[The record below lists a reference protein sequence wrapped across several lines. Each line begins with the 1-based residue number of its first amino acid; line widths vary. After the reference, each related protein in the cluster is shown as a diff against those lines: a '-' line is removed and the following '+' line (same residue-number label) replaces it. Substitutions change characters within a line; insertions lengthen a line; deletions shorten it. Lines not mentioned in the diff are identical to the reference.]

1 MFSYHF
7 LVSHKSPGYHW
18 KWWWDHGGHGN
29 HCSRPGVARYPAGEL
44 VPTWMGTLRKLARIE
59 FGGAIKTETL
69 PGLLDNM
76 KIYIYQSWSVPFW
89 QIRKFVDP
97 AVFYWTSP
105 LLYIGKNTFFPTDHI
120 TQPKKQK
127 KTNGLATHWVP
138 TLGGAAEVSNEFSIR
153 PYLVQQETIRGIK
166 FTFRPT
172 RSRGVG
178 ISTYEVLERSHK
190 NS

>member
-1 MFSYHF
+1 MMGSWWTWESLFQARGCK
-7 LVSHKSPGYHW
+7 VSSGW
-18 KWWWDHGGHGN
+18 VGSDMDGN
-29 HCSRPGVARYPAGEL
+29 VEKIGSNRIWRCNKNRNPP
-44 VPTWMGTLRKLARIE
+44 WTLGQHE
-59 FGGAIKTETL
+59 
-69 PGLLDNM
+69 N
-76 KIYIYQSWSVPFW
+76 IYIYQSWSVPFW